1 MTDNNEIISK
11 LLQGTDEI
19 HEVTIQDGKEELT
32 VQLRPLSSGELT
44 AIKSIE
50 KAPYKMEIGVN
61 TQGKRTSAK
70 QIEKNTDTNMAVGMG
85 EFTESQAN
93 AIYTAVAWSM
103 RVGDTNITPEI
114 VENFRKG
121 VPEQIFRHVIEISN
135 LTEEDLTVI
144 KQFR

>member
-1 MTDNNEIISK
+1 MTI
-11 LLQGTDEI
+11 
-19 HEVTIQDGKEELT
+19 
-32 VQLRPLSSGELT
+32 
-44 AIKSIE
+44 
-50 KAPYKMEIGVN
+50 
-61 TQGKRTSAK
+61 
-70 QIEKNTDTNMAVGMG
+70 GMG
-85 EFTESQAN
+85 EFTESQAK

-103 RVGDTNITPEI
+103 RVEDTNITPEI

>member
-1 MTDNNEIISK
+1 MTNNDIISK

-44 AIKSIE
+44 TIKSIE

>member
-1 MTDNNEIISK
+1 MTNNEIISK

-19 HEVTIQDGKEELT
+19 HEVTIQDGKEEVT

-44 AIKSIE
+44 TIKSIE

-70 QIEKNTDTNMAVGMG
+70 QIEKNNDTNMAVGMG

>member
-1 MTDNNEIISK
+1 MTNNDIISK

-19 HEVTIQDGKEELT
+19 HEVTVNDGKEDLKI
-32 VQLRPLSSGELT
+32 QLRPLSSGELT
-44 AIKSIE
+44 KIKSIE
-50 KAPYKMEIGVN
+50 KEPYTMEIGVN
-61 TQGKRTSAK
+61 TNGKRTSAK
-70 QIEKNTDTNMAVGMG
+70 KLENNADSNMTIGMG
-85 EFTESQAN
+85 EFTESQAK

-103 RVGDTNITPEI
+103 CVEDTNITPEI